1 MLPNLTSLRAFEAAA
16 RYESFSEAA
25 NALGV
30 TPAAISRAVR
40 RLEHDLGF
48 ELFDRS
54 HRAVSLTEAGARYAQ
69 RVTEGFRHLTTDKTD
84 QASGRPTVT
93 LDVEATFLRQWI
105 LPRLREE
112 TFRALGIS
120 LNVRTHHDP
129 PRVIQPTADLAIVWG
144 FADYRGFKRQ
154 RLVSS
159 KTILV
164 SSPDIGIVS
173 LAEVA
178 DGTLI
183 HEADDHWWKLVFA
196 EAGLPYPDAAQMITL
211 NRCDLPVEAAR
222 LGLGTAVADDVIAE
236 HELKTGVL
244 VSVEGPRL
252 DSQDYFLMSRSN
264 ASVPAQAFARW
275 LKDQADDFSE
285 WQKAL

>member
-93 LDVEATFLRQWI
+93 LDVEATFLRQWM

-112 TFRALGIS
+112 TFRALGLS

-154 RLVSS
+154 RLVSP

-164 SSPDIGIVS
+164 SSPDIGIAS

-183 HEADDHWWKLVFA
+183 HEADDHWWKLVFV
-196 EAGLPYPDAAQMITL
+196 EAGLPYPDAAPMITL

-264 ASVPAQAFARW
+264 ASVPALAFARW

-285 WQKAL
+285 WQKSL